1 MKSYNFLTRR
11 SGLFG
16 VVLTVLATA
25 FGLSSCRPDFDLD
38 KRFPEW
44 LGTSI
49 YETLKEGFRNDS
61 TGEEYSF
68 KTFVR
73 LIEDLDQVNI
83 LAKTGSKTLFV
94 ADDSAFARFFRDC
107 PFFDANGQK
116 VTSYEG
122 LSKAQKK
129 MILNGSM
136 LNNVY
141 QVAMLSSSPGG
152 EQSPPLLGN
161 CMRRVSASEI
171 FLW

>member
-1 MKSYNFLTRR
+1 MKSFKSLTNR

-16 VVLTVLATA
+16 VVFVVLATV
-25 FGLSSCRPDFDLD
+25 FGVSSCRPDFDLD
-38 KRFPEW
+38 TRFPEW

-49 YETLKEGFRNDS
+49 YETLKEGFKNDS
-61 TGEEYSF
+61 TGQEYSF

-107 PFFDANGQK
+107 PFYVDYENKVK
-116 VTSYEG
+116 VTSYDQ
-122 LSKAQKK
+122 LSKAQKT

-136 LNNVY
+136 LNNVFQAFRQESIHLHGTGTY
-141 QVAMLSSSPGG
+141 SPDWLSCSSEGT
-152 EQSPPLLGN
+152 
-161 CMRRVSASEI
+161 C
-171 FLW
+171 